1 MTATH
6 ELDDN
11 VVNYAWDNS
20 HTPRLTI
27 EPGDTVIFTTR
38 DAADYYYSADSTGA
52 DVKAKGPLTG
62 HPLTGP
68 VFVNGAEPGDT
79 LVVHVLEVVPR
90 LGFGWTAIRPARGL
104 LPVEEFPD
112 EFLQIWDLTD
122 GNLARM
128 KHRDDIAIPVAPF
141 PGIMG
146 TALPEPG
153 EHSTIPPRD
162 NGGNMDI
169 RHLCKG
175 ATLYLPVSVE
185 GALFSVGDAHA
196 AQGDGE
202 VCITAIEMSAK
213 VTLRI
218 DLEPGNRIP
227 EPHFRTDGPLCT
239 NTNTG
244 SFFVTT
250 ANGPNLYE
258 NAQQAVRYM
267 IDHLERERGLT
278 REQAYVLCSV
288 CVDLKIN
295 EIVDKPNYIVSASL
309 PEVVFL

>member
-1 MTATH
+1 MATIH
-6 ELDDN
+6 ELNDD

-20 HTPRLTI
+20 HPPRLTI

-38 DAADYYYSADSTGA
+38 DAADNYYCADSTGA
-52 DVKAKGPLTG
+52 DVKAKGPLVG

-68 VFVNGAEPGDT
+68 VYVNGAEPGDT
-79 LVVHVLEVVPR
+79 LVIRVIEVIPTQ
-90 LGFGWTAIRPARGL
+90 GFGWTAIRPRRGL
-104 LPVEEFPD
+104 LPVAEFPN

-122 GNLARM
+122 GNLAHM
-128 KHRDDIAIPVAPF
+128 KQRADIAVPIAPF

-153 EHSTIPPRD
+153 EHSTIPPRN

-175 ATLYLPVSVE
+175 AILYLPVSVE

-202 VCITAIEMSAK
+202 VCITAIEMAAQ

-227 EPHFRTDGPLCT
+227 EPHFRTEGISCADST
-239 NTNTG
+239 W
-244 SFFVTT
+244 FVTT
-250 ANGPNLYE
+250 ANGPDLFE
-258 NAQQAVRYM
+258 NAQRAVRYM

-309 PEVVFL
+309 PESVFL

>member
-1 MTATH
+1 MSATH
-6 ELDDN
+6 QLKDD

-20 HTPRLTI
+20 HPPRLAV

-38 DAADYYYSADSTGA
+38 DAADNYYSIDSTAA
-52 DVKAKGPLTG
+52 DVKAKGPLVG

-68 VFVNGAEPGDT
+68 VHVNGAEPGDT
-79 LVVHVLEVVPR
+79 LVIDVLEVIPT
-90 LGFGWTAIRPARGL
+90 LGFGWTAIRPHRGL

-112 EFLQIWDLTD
+112 EYLQIWDLSD

-128 KHRDDIAIPVAPF
+128 KHRDDIAIPIAPF

-153 EHSTIPPRD
+153 EHSTIPPRN

-175 ATLYLPVSVE
+175 TTLYLPVSVE

-202 VCITAIEMSAK
+202 VCITAIEMAAR

-218 DLEPGNRIP
+218 DLEAGARIP
-227 EPHFRTDGPLCT
+227 EPHFRTAGPLCT

-244 SFFVTT
+244 PSFVTT
-250 ANGPNLYE
+250 ANGPDLFK
-258 NAQQAVRYM
+258 NAQRAVRYM

-309 PEVVFL
+309 PEIVFT